1 MPSTEQADL
10 ARRLLDDDEQVLDD
24 ILRTYGPSL
33 LAMLGSR
40 YQGVMCKADLED
52 VLSIGL
58 FRLWKSRH
66 RFDRNKS
73 SLKVWFFRILESAT
87 RDVLRL
93 GWQKARSLEVVSEF
107 QLSQAIDHRNNGHAR
122 PASPATPSEEQ
133 LQLREIVAELPEM
146 QRRIIIADAAA
157 RDATASSRLLATE
170 LGISDSTVRVYRK
183 RAMDRIRDELRQ
195 RGYEVP

>member
-10 ARRLLDDDEQVLDD
+10 AQRLLDDDGQVLED
-24 ILRTYGPSL
+24 ILRTYGPSVV
-33 LAMLGSR
+33 AVLGSR
-40 YQGVMCKADLED
+40 YRGVLCKADLD
-52 VLSIGL
+52 DMLSIGL
-58 FRLWKSRH
+58 FRLWSGRH
-66 RFDRNKS
+66 RFDPNKS
-73 SLKVWFFRILESAT
+73 SLKVWFFRIVESAT

-93 GWQKARSLEVVSEF
+93 GWQKARSMEIGSEF
-107 QLSQAIDHRNNGHAR
+107 QLSHAVDHRGNGHAR
-122 PASPATPSEEQ
+122 PASRSTPSEEQ

-146 QRRIIIADAAA
+146 QRKIIIADAAT
-157 RDATASSRLLATE
+157 RDETASSRLLANE

>member
-10 ARRLLDDDEQVLDD
+10 AHRLLDDDEQVLED
-24 ILRTYGPSL
+24 ILRTYGPSVI
-33 LAMLGSR
+33 AVLGFR
-40 YQGVMCKADLED
+40 YRGVLCESDLED

-58 FRLWKSRH
+58 FRLWKGRQ

-73 SLKVWFFRILESAT
+73 SLKVWFFRIVESAI

-93 GWQKARSLEVVSEF
+93 GWQKARSLEVGSEF
-107 QLSQAIDHRNNGHAR
+107 ELSRAVDHRGNGHAGPALRR
-122 PASPATPSEEQ
+122 PPTEIQ
-133 LQLREIVAELPEM
+133 LQLREIVAELPEL
-146 QRRIIIADAAA
+146 QRKIIIADAAA
-157 RDATASSRLLATE
+157 RDDTASSRLLANE

-183 RAMDRIRDELRQ
+183 RAMDWIRTVLRQ

>member
-10 ARRLLDDDEQVLDD
+10 AQRLLDDDEQVLDD

-40 YQGVMCKADLED
+40 YQGVMCQADLED

-66 RFDRNKS
+66 RFDRDKS

-93 GWQKARSLEVVSEF
+93 GWQKARSLEVGSEF
-107 QLSQAIDHRNNGHAR
+107 QLSHAIDHRNNGHAR
-122 PASPATPSEEQ
+122 PATPSEVQ
-133 LQLREIVAELPEM
+133 LQLREIVAELPET

-157 RDATASSRLLATE
+157 RDETASSRLLATE